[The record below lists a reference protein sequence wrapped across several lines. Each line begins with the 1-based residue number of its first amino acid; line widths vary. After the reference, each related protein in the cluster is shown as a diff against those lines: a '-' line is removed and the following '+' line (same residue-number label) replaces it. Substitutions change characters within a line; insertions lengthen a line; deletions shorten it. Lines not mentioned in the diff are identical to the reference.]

1 MKYLIACILF
11 VAISLMTHTLA
22 NAQDEIIL
30 FHSDT
35 CPHCTEVLKVI
46 EENELNDVLDIN
58 IIERDDDGFNE
69 IFRESLEDCG
79 RDPDRGGYPTL
90 YHNGECSVGRI
101 SVVNTLLDL
110 AGIEIPEEEKNEEI
124 DEDVTVVEEEMRPLE
139 EVEEFER
146 EPRPITHILMMII
159 GPALLIA
166 LGYYMI
172 KKLNL

>member
-1 MKYLIACILF
+1 MKYLTTYILF
-11 VAISLMTHTLA
+11 FVISLFTYGLI

-30 FHSDT
+30 FHSDS

-46 EENELNDVLDIN
+46 EENDLNDALNIN

-110 AGIEIPEEEKNEEI
+110 GGIEIIEEENEEVEADI
-124 DEDVTVVEEEMRPLE
+124 TIVEEENE
-139 EVEEFER
+139 EVEEYER
-146 EPRPITHILMMII
+146 DPRPFTHILMMII